1 MESDAS
7 FTTHLAVKKE
17 VVDVLVHR
25 LDIDPLP
32 VAPPVADV
40 IVAEQDDVVGL
51 FISKQMD
58 EEATFEL
65 ERPLCRP
72 LLGKH
77 FRGNG
82 RVRGAQRNRG
92 S

>member
-1 MESDAS
+1 M
-7 FTTHLAVKKE
+7 KKE

-25 LDIDPLP
+25 LDINPLP

-40 IVAEQDDVVGL
+40 VVAEQDDVVGL

-77 FRGNG
+77 VRGNG

>member
-1 MESDAS
+1 MESESS
-7 FTTHLAVKKE
+7 FTHLAVKKE

-51 FISKQMD
+51 FMSKRMGKG
-58 EEATFEL
+58 ATFEL
-65 ERPLCRP
+65 EHPLYIS
-72 LLGKH
+72 G
-77 FRGNG
+77 
-82 RVRGAQRNRG
+82 
-92 S
+92 

>member
-7 FTTHLAVKKE
+7 FTHLAVKKE

-25 LDIDPLP
+25 LDINPLP

-40 IVAEQDDVVGL
+40 VVAEQDDVVGL

-58 EEATFEL
+58 EGAAFEL
-65 ERPLCRP
+65 KRP

-77 FRGNG
+77 VRENG